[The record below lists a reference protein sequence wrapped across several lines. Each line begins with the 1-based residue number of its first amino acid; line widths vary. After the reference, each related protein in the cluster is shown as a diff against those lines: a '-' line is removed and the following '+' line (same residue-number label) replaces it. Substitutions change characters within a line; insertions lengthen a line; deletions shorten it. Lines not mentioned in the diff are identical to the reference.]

1 MLIYGYLIG
10 VDVVDDFEFFSKLLH
25 FSSLLGPTP
34 NQLLVMDYEL

>member
-25 FSSLLGPTP
+25 FGSQLGPTP